1 MTRYIQLLLTFI
13 TLLPSN
19 LVLAQSEAEETDTS
33 VASTP
38 RSMAE
43 LLPKGG
49 AGELEYDFYMLG
61 QSGNGGEAD
70 WDHCLR
76 YTGQKVDG
84 LFVVSN
90 LYDDLGDIQW
100 ITRLSYNERGELE
113 LFRDQLIDLNAVFGG
128 DNITER
134 RGKPYF
140 AHIYAEVKQ
149 VDRSIAGRKTG
160 EINTQYYTRRYR
172 PSEIMGNLKWMPLI
186 FAYHFRQGHQ
196 RFSVKQHVDEQQGA
210 QQVEFDGKTRTAR
223 VLLVRNAATGKAH
236 CLLRVFENGEYYSI
250 DLLGAKDPNY
260 VGPFASTQ
268 QRVTPAQLEEMLDIK
283 LDENGDPP
291 KPWSADDQSDSDNA
305 AR

>member
-1 MTRYIQLLLTFI
+1 MTRYIQLLLACI

-19 LVLAQSEAEETDTS
+19 LVLAQSETEAAAE

-38 RSMAE
+38 TSMAE
-43 LLPKGG
+43 LLPEGE
-49 AGELEYDFYMLG
+49 AGELEYDYYMLG
-61 QSGNGGEAD
+61 RSGNGGEAE

-90 LYDDLGDIQW
+90 LYDDLGDLQW
-100 ITRLSYNERGELE
+100 VTRLSYNERGELM
-113 LFRDQLIDLNAVFGG
+113 LFRDQLTDLNAVFGG

-140 AHIYAEVKQ
+140 GHIYVEVKQ

-160 EINTQYYTRRYR
+160 KVNTQYYTRRYR
-172 PSEIMGNLKWMPLI
+172 PSEIMGNRNWMPLI
-186 FAYHFRQGHQ
+186 FNYHFRQGHV
-196 RFSVKQHVDEQQGA
+196 RFSIEQHIVEQHGTE
-210 QQVEFDGKTRTAR
+210 QVEFDGKTHTVRE
-223 VLLVRNAATGKAH
+223 LLVRNKSTGKEH
-236 CLLRVFENGEYYSI
+236 CRLRVFANGEYYSI
-250 DLLGAKDPNY
+250 ELLGAKDPKY
-260 VGPFASTQ
+260 VGPFDSTQ
-268 QRVTPAQLEEMLDIK
+268 QRVTPAQLEEILEIK

-291 KPWSADDQSDSDNA
+291 KPWSADDQSEFGNA